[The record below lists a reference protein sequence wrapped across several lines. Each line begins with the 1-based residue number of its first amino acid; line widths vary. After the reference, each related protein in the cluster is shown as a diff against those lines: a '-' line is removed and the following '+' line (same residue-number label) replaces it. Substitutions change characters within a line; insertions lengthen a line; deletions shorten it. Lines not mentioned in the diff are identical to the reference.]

1 MLQNPS
7 TYLWLP
13 DIFEQVNRK
22 FEESSNKVYYGIITY
37 ANAQGDLSNN
47 IKWSI
52 YIGIKERSAMKINKK
67 YDRSKAEQFGQEKYN
82 VESNYDYY
90 EMERIQAFHN
100 YENIDDKYCM
110 DEKVI
115 LVTDKWRKKLIEIIK
130 VKDQ

>member
-47 IKWSI
+47 NVKWSI

-82 VESNYDYY
+82 VDVNTN
-90 EMERIQAFHN
+90 AGF
-100 YENIDDKYCM
+100 YC
-110 DEKVI
+110 DSG
-115 LVTDKWRKKLIEIIK
+115 IIK
-130 VKDQ
+130 GTVFRNLETWFEGYMYNLKELFVM